1 MFGNLAE
8 MAGLMKKAKDI
19 QNNLKGMKDELANTE
34 FCGTASGDKVQVVVA
49 GDMRVKKVF
58 IAPDAVEDVELLEDM
73 VLVAVNNALDSAKQ
87 SAQQKMS
94 EITGGINIPGLF

>member
-1 MFGNLAE
+1 
-8 MAGLMKKAKDI
+8 MKE
-19 QNNLKGMKDELANTE
+19 ELANAE
-34 FCGTASGDKVQVVVA
+34 FCGTASGDKIQVVVT

-87 SAQQKMS
+87 SAQQKMT